1 MHNEQSKQNHPL
13 TGTIQVQHLAEL
25 IKHWAN
31 ELGFAQCGITG
42 TNLSTEAQPLDEWL
56 NEGMHGDM
64 AWLGEHRDKRLDA
77 TLLHPNTQR
86 IISVRMDYLP
96 ADVETLSIL
105 DNPKKAYIARY
116 TLGRDY
122 HKLMRKRLKQLGQRI
137 ELHLQEEVVF
147 RPFVDSAP
155 VLERPIARNA
165 GLGWIGKHTLLLS
178 REAGSWFFLGELFI
192 NLPLPLDPPEE
203 KGHCGKCTSC
213 LDACPTQ
220 AFPKPYILDARR
232 CISYLTIEHK
242 GSIPEEF
249 RKPMGN
255 RIFGCDD
262 CQLFCPWNRFAQ
274 HSQEDDVKPRHQ
286 LDNVDLIT
294 LFQWDENTFLKRTEG
309 SAIRRTGYDGWQR
322 NIAVALGNSNGG
334 KEVIDALTCRL
345 QDPDCSALVAEH
357 IRWALNQLTNETGG
371 GDNDATLR

>member
-13 TGTIQVQHLAEL
+13 AGTIEIQRLAES
-25 IKHWAN
+25 IKHWAR

-42 TNLSTEAQPLDEWL
+42 TDLSAEAKPLNEWL
-56 NEGMHGDM
+56 KTGMQGEM
-64 AWLGEHRDKRLDA
+64 AWFNEHRDKRLNA

-105 DNPKKAYIARY
+105 DNPNKAYIARY

-137 ELHLQEEVVF
+137 EQHLQEEVIF

-165 GLGWIGKHTLLLS
+165 GLGWVGKHTLLLN

-192 NLPLPLDPPEE
+192 NLPLPEDPPEE

-213 LDACPTQ
+213 LDVCPTQ
-220 AFPKPYILDARR
+220 AFPKPYVLDARR

-274 HSQEDDVKPRHQ
+274 HSQEDDFKPRHQ

-322 NIAVALGNSNGG
+322 NIAIALGNSDGSQ
-334 KEVIDALTCRL
+334 KVIDALKARL
-345 QDPDCSALVAEH
+345 QDPDCSALLAEH
-357 IRWALNQLTNETGG
+357 IHWALTQLTNETDD
-371 GDNDATLR
+371 GDNDATLQ